1 MMEIFDMADLPL
13 PELDD
18 PEGERVPDHL
28 AMVVDAHVHVFPDLL
43 FDAVW
48 GWFDQFGWPI
58 RYRLYTDALLAF
70 LFKRGVRHIVALQ
83 YAHKPGIAR
92 ELNRYLAGFV
102 RRYSAVT
109 GLATVF
115 PGEAGTREILETA
128 FNDGLKGVKLHSHV
142 QCFRMDSPGMHEV
155 YRVCSA
161 RGLPLVIHA
170 GREPKSPAYACDPY
184 EICHWTFVERV
195 LETYPELKLVVP
207 HLGADE
213 FDAYRR
219 LQERFDHLWLDTTMM
234 LADYLPVE
242 NPPDIGRLR
251 PERLM
256 FGTDFP
262 NIPYAWDRELRRI
275 DDLGLPDESRR
286 WILAD
291 TARALYG
298 IDLTDNLFNGCA
310 VKENGPHDRG

>member
-1 MMEIFDMADLPL
+1 MADLPL

-92 ELNRYLAGFV
+92 ELNRYLAGLV

-142 QCFRMDSPGMHEV
+142 QCFRMDSPGMHAV
-155 YRVCSA
+155 YRICSE

-195 LETYPELKLVVP
+195 LEAYPELKLVVP

-242 NPPDIGRLR
+242 YPPDIGRLR

-291 TARALYG
+291 TARALYE
-298 IDLTDNLFNGCA
+298 IDLPDNPFNGCA
-310 VKENGPHDRG
+310 MKENGPHDRG

>member
-1 MMEIFDMADLPL
+1 MEIADMVDLPL
-13 PELDD
+13 PKLDD
-18 PEGERVPDHL
+18 PEGNRVPDHL
-28 AMVVDAHVHVFPDLL
+28 PMVVDTHVHVFPDLL

-58 RYRLYTDALLAF
+58 RYRLYTDDLLAF
-70 LFKRGVRHIVALQ
+70 LLQRGVGHIVALQ

-92 ELNRYLAGFV
+92 ELNRYMVDLV
-102 RRYSAVT
+102 RRSRAVT

-115 PGEAGTREILETA
+115 PGEPGTPDILETA
-128 FNDGLKGVKLHSHV
+128 FRAGLKGVKLHSHV
-142 QCFRMDSPGMHEV
+142 QCFRMDSPGMHDV
-155 YRVCSA
+155 YRVCA
-161 RGLPLVIHA
+161 AWGLPLVIHA

-184 EICHWTFVERV
+184 EICHWTFVEQV

-213 FDAYRR
+213 FEAYRR

-242 NPPDIGRLR
+242 NPPDISRLR

-262 NIPYAWDRELRRI
+262 NIPYAWDRELRGI
-275 DDLGLPDESRR
+275 DALGLPEDALR

-298 IDLTDNLFNGCA
+298 IGITDSPSPA
-310 VKENGPHDRG
+310 A

>member
-1 MMEIFDMADLPL
+1 MMEIVDMADLPL

-262 NIPYAWDRELRRI
+262 NIPYAWDRELLRI